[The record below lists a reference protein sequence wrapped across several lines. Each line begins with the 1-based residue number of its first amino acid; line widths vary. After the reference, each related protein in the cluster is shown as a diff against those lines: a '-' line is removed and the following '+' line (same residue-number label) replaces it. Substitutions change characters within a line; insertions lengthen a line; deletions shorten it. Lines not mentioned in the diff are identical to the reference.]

1 MTEPIAPGQDTGST
15 PAQTQGMSVSASA
28 VIDRLQA
35 QRAWY
40 DDHANRA
47 RIMYWTIK
55 VIQLILGASI
65 PVVAGLHAPAALT
78 GTLGALIVVLEGVQQ
93 LFQYHDN
100 WMRYRMAAT
109 ALAKEGN
116 LFQARAGDY
125 STGNPLALLAVRT
138 ETITSD
144 EATAWLKTAQ
154 APAAPLSAT

>member
-1 MTEPIAPGQDTGST
+1 MTEPST
-15 PAQTQGMSVSASA
+15 PGPDSQPTSTGLQASSVSAPA
-28 VIDRLQA
+28 VISRLQE
-35 QRAWY
+35 QQAWY
-40 DDHANRA
+40 NDHANRA

-55 VIQLILGASI
+55 VIQLVLGASI
-65 PVVAGLHAPAALT
+65 PVVAGLHAPAAVT
-78 GTLGALIVVLEGVQQ
+78 GSLGALIVVLEGVQQ

-100 WMRYRMAAT
+100 WIRYRMAAT

-138 ETITSD
+138 EAITSD

-154 APAAPLSAT
+154 APPSPVSAT

>member
-1 MTEPIAPGQDTGST
+1 MTEPTPPGPDNQSTSTGLQAS
-15 PAQTQGMSVSASA
+15 SVSAPA
-28 VIDRLQA
+28 VITRLQE
-35 QRAWY
+35 QQAWY
-40 DDHANRA
+40 NDHANRA

-55 VIQLILGASI
+55 VIQLVLGASI
-65 PVVAGLHAPAALT
+65 PVVAGLHAPAAVT
-78 GTLGALIVVLEGVQQ
+78 GSLGALIVVLEGVQQ

-100 WMRYRMAAT
+100 WIRYRMAAT

-138 ETITSD
+138 EAITSD

-154 APAAPLSAT
+154 APPSPVSAT